1 MLLQSLVLPQSRL
14 ELASAC
20 VFGLLT
26 AVNYGSESGGT
37 SAEYS
42 KFAIE
47 TTGAKTD
54 VHRVS
59 GRVGMLVIYVPAL
72 FLVGA
77 LIMAGTASL
86 VNIMLAVHFGKRAL
100 ETLFVH
106 RYSGSMPLS
115 TASTIGVYYSLVSA
129 AIASLPSAAQEHPEA
144 TTAGIALFAVGQLGN
159 LYHHWLL
166 ARLRDKDT
174 KAPSKD
180 DRKRAYKIPQGGLFP
195 LVAMPH
201 YLFELV
207 AWLGVATTSQ
217 HLNAFLVFTSMCSY
231 LAGRA
236 QATSRWNV
244 ANIPGYPAERRSLVP
259 GIF

>member
-1 MLLQSLVLPQSRL
+1 MLLQALTLPQSRL
-14 ELASAC
+14 EIASAC

-47 TTGAKTD
+47 PAGAKTGQ
-54 VHRVS
+54 RVS

-72 FLVGA
+72 CVVGA
-77 LIMAGTASL
+77 FIMAGTASM
-86 VNIMLAVHFGKRAL
+86 VKSMLAVHFGKRTL

-129 AIASLPSAAQEHPEA
+129 AIASLPSAAQEYPEA
-144 TTAGIALFAVGQLGN
+144 TTAGLALFAIGQLGN

-174 KAPSKD
+174 KMPSKD
-180 DRKRAYKIPQGGLFP
+180 DRKRAYKVPEGGLFP
-195 LVAMPH
+195 FIAMPH

-207 AWLGVATTSQ
+207 AWLGVATASQ
-217 HLNAFLVFTSMCSY
+217 HLNTFLVFSSMCSY

-244 ANIPGYPAERRSLVP
+244 ANIPGYPVDRRNLVP